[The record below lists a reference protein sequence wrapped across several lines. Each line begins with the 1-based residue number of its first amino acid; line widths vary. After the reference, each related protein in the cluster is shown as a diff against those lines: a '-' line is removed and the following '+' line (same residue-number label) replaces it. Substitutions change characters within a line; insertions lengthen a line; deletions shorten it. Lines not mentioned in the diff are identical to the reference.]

1 MNKNVMRDTEDKVFQ
16 IRKGRMV
23 LKKLKV
29 NLLAVLFVIAGCVL
43 WGNDA
48 KAENVDFFKQ
58 YSGGYGGDEHR
69 FTLKRKCKMNIQ
81 MNYYEDYFLEG
92 MMIVIYDDYYD
103 DYEDDENAFED
114 ILDEPG
120 YYEKTIT
127 LEAGKYALE
136 VYSDGPYS
144 VTLQGEYYPGLSA
157 KNITLQAGK
166 TKTLKAYGA
175 KQTVK
180 WSSSNQKVATVN
192 SQGVVKAKKAGTATI
207 TARFGS
213 QSLKCKV
220 TVPISYKAVAKK
232 LKSFAGKSK
241 YFKFKT
247 IDVGR
252 KCRLSAATT
261 GWYPDSSEIINDGY
275 GFIIVMY
282 PYIELVKNNNYKSEL
297 RLRFYGEL
305 HEFSVYNSTSLYCSK
320 FKMRTSNR
328 RLDLPMKHTY
338 GKNSHDSSG
347 YYYLGTMKGH
357 ATISTSS
364 DLQKSKLKKFR
375 TMLGQDSLAI
385 RLVST
390 DGASQEIAIS
400 GGARRDWIKLVKQ
413 YQSLVKEF

>member
-1 MNKNVMRDTEDKVFQ
+1 M
-16 IRKGRMV
+16 
-23 LKKLKV
+23 KKLKV